1 MKKNLLPLTTLS
13 LALVLSA
20 CGSSSKKDET
30 TAETAE
36 PALTPRDYPA
46 WIDQPIVE
54 DGIAESACVGSSGNM
69 TLDKKRAIANS
80 RAMIAQ
86 SIESRIK
93 AMDKTYQRVT
103 ESEKAMTSGS
113 TFESVSK
120 QVTEQNL
127 RGTKVLEGGYFKI
140 NDKNQYCV
148 MVGYGQQQTK
158 AIFDSAMAA
167 AKVEMT
173 PTSERAMYEEFRAYK
188 AQQELEQSLQ

>member
-1 MKKNLLPLTTLS
+1 MKRTLYSLTALS
-13 LALVLSA
+13 LAVALSA
-20 CGSSSKKDET
+20 CSSSGKKDSEMV
-30 TAETAE
+30 E
-36 PALTPRDYPA
+36 PEEIKRDYPA
-46 WIDQPIVE
+46 WIDQPVVE
-54 DGIAESACVGSSGNM
+54 DGIAESACVSSSGNM
-69 TLDKKRAIANS
+69 TLDKKRSIANA

-86 SIESRIK
+86 SIETRIK

-103 ESEKAMTSGS
+103 ESEEAMTSGS

-158 AIFDSAMAA
+158 AIFDSAMDA
-167 AKVEMT
+167 AKVQMT
-173 PTSERAMYEEFRAYK
+173 PNSERAMYEEFRAYK
-188 AQQELEQSLQ
+188 AQQELEQSLQQ

>member
-1 MKKNLLPLTTLS
+1 MKKHLLSTAALTS
-13 LALVLSA
+13 VLVLGLSA
-20 CGSSSKKDET
+20 CSS
-30 TAETAE
+30 
-36 PALTPRDYPA
+36 TPEEEQVAAPTYPA
-46 WIDQPIVE
+46 WIDKPVVA
-54 DGIAESACVGSSGNM
+54 DGIAESACVSSSGNM
-69 TLDKKRAIANS
+69 TLDKKRATANA

-103 ESEKAMTSGS
+103 ESEQEMTSGS

-127 RGTKVLEGGYFKI
+127 RGTKALESGYFKI

-148 MVGYGQQQTK
+148 MVGFGQQETK
-158 AIFDSAMAA
+158 AIFDNAMSA
-167 AKVEMT
+167 AKAEMS

-188 AQQELEQSLQ
+188 AQQELEESLR